1 MGSPL
6 PSRLQRALIY
16 LHAMKSLNA
25 ETQRDAPDNSSRM
38 LLAGLTAQVRKAS
51 TKSLNEISRGGE
63 ILLLSLVPIPGFS
76 VAVVT
81 DLIIHHKEKLKR
93 KLV

>member
-6 PSRLQRALIY
+6 PSRLQRALIC

-51 TKSLNEISRGGE
+51 TKRLNEKS
-63 ILLLSLVPIPGFS
+63 
-76 VAVVT
+76 
-81 DLIIHHKEKLKR
+81 
-93 KLV
+93 